1 MSNLQIFPVRK
12 TFNEVKEKWQ
22 KVPAIPKGQDWH
34 TYKGPMNDS
43 ANIGI
48 VIPKNVVVFDL
59 DTHKG
64 VSCDDVET
72 MLGCSLDWDNAELQ
86 ETISGGRHYAFAL
99 PEGSSIKQGSD
110 LLGVVGFDTRCTG
123 KGWICSGEGY
133 EDLTMIGLPDALCD
147 ETWPELPAQ
156 VLLKLS
162 DDISEL
168 VEGDNDLLAAVA
180 AETLELSNADI
191 ENYIN
196 KLSSDQSEDGDT
208 WLKIGMAI
216 YHETK
221 GSDFGWEQFDKFS
234 QLSPENYDHDM
245 NLRRWESFGRSQKTN
260 PVTFA
265 TIIKMVGGK
274 GVVAVEQLEQS
285 EINTVEDIT
294 IELEKLANCKLDN
307 LQLDTA
313 LSKISAKYKELT
325 GTAPSKTALNKE
337 LKRLRKH
344 KISGSYV
351 DDYVFLTNCGEYMSR
366 NVKTTMGPRSFDVL
380 HNRDTPPN
388 ADGDMQSATTFS
400 NNIIEC
406 AHESM
411 YAPCFNDFFSHG
423 GVTFFNTYKPNDIK
437 RVKVGKTDTVS
448 RIKKHI
454 AHLLPDKIEQ
464 DIVINYL
471 AHNVQYPGVKI
482 QWAIVLQGVQG
493 DGKSLLAEMM
503 QHVLGLTNV
512 RTMNPQTLES
522 NFTGWAVGQCMT
534 FIEELK
540 INNSLKYD
548 ILNNMKPYITNTA
561 IEVTCKGKDPM
572 VAINTTNYFALTN
585 FKDAIPIDDNDR
597 RYCILFS
604 QWQNKDKLIAWMD
617 ENPNHYHD
625 LYEAM
630 RDNIGELLEWL
641 SSYEIPQ
648 SFLDMK
654 RAPITTAKNTMINM
668 SKSDGYLLVEDALNE
683 FEGDQIND
691 QVVNVTKLVSLS
703 ENAFADGYNHF
714 PKTSALKNILLDMG
728 YHNIGR
734 YKNTSRKNQLI
745 YCKDDTKQAID
756 FKEMINNEDF

>member
-12 TFNEVKEKWQ
+12 KFDDVKKKWQ
-22 KVPAIPKGQDWH
+22 KIPAIPKGQDWH
-34 TYKGPMNDS
+34 TYKGGTNGS
-43 ANIGI
+43 TNVGI
-48 VIPKNVVVFDL
+48 VIPKNIVVFDL
-59 DTHKG
+59 DTYKG
-64 VSCDDVET
+64 VSCEDVESA
-72 MLGCSLDWDNAELQ
+72 LNCELDWDNAELQ
-86 ETISGGRHYAFAL
+86 ETLSGGRHYAFAL
-99 PEGSSIKQGSD
+99 PENVSIKQSSD
-110 LLGVVGFDTRCTG
+110 LMGVVGFDTRCTG

-147 ETWPELPAQ
+147 EAWPELPGEAIK
-156 VLLKLS
+156 LLS
-162 DDISEL
+162 DDVITTIDN
-168 VEGDNDLLAAVA
+168 DNDLLNVVA
-180 AETLELSNADI
+180 AETLELSNNEI
-191 ENYIN
+191 ENYIR
-196 KLSSDQSEDGDT
+196 KLNHDHSEDSDT
-208 WLKIGMAI
+208 WLKVGMAL
-216 YHETK
+216 YHQTK
-221 GSDFGWEQFDKFS
+221 GSNFGWEQFDSFS
-234 QLSPENYDHDM
+234 QLSSDKYDYDM

-265 TIIKMVGGK
+265 SIIKMVGGK

-325 GTAPSKTALNKE
+325 GTAPSKTALKKE

-344 KISGSYV
+344 KISGNYV
-351 DDYVFLTNCGEYMSR
+351 DDYVFLTNTAEYMSR
-366 NVKTTMGPRSFDVL
+366 DVKTSMGPRSFDVL

-388 ADGDMQSATTFS
+388 AEGDMQSATTFS

-406 AHESM
+406 AHDAM
-411 YAPCFNDFFSHG
+411 YAPCFDEFFYHG
-423 GVTFFNTYKPNDIK
+423 GVPFFNTYKPNDVK
-437 RVKVGKTDTVS
+437 RVKVGKTDIVP

-454 AHLLPDKIEQ
+454 SHLLPTKFEQ

-471 AHNVQYPGVKI
+471 AHNVQFPGVKI

-522 NFTGWAVGQCMT
+522 SFTGWAVGQCMT

-548 ILNNMKPYITNTA
+548 ILNNMKPYITNSA

-604 QWQNKDKLIAWMD
+604 QWQRKDKLLSWMD
-617 ENPNHYHD
+617 EHPTYYHD
-625 LYEAM
+625 LYESM
-630 RDNIGELLEWL
+630 RDNIGEIVEWL
-641 SSYEIPQ
+641 ETYEIPQ
-648 SFLDMK
+648 TFLDMK

-683 FEGDQIND
+683 FECEQINEN
-691 QVVNVTKLVSLS
+691 VVNLTKLCSMV
-703 ENAFADGYNHF
+703 ENVFNDGYTHF
-714 PKTSALKNILLDMG
+714 PKTSALKNIMLDMG

-734 YKNTSRKNQLI
+734 YKNNDRKNQLI

-756 FKEMINNEDF
+756 FKDIVNNEEF